1 MKSIFHFPLLAASI
15 LLFPLF
21 SVAQQ
26 LKLGNNP
33 SAINKAS
40 VLELESQNQGLLL
53 TRIPDTTVA
62 TLTTAQD
69 GTILFYK
76 GDNSLRVRSAGSWKK
91 ALFAVDTIDI
101 ANFSVKVRSLFSGTA
116 PITYNNGV
124 IGISQAS
131 TSTNGYLSSADWN
144 TFNNKLSSV
153 DTTNIANFSGKV
165 RSLFSGT
172 APITYNNGVIGI
184 SQAST
189 STNGYLSSADW
200 NTFNNKLSSVDT
212 TNIAN
217 FSGKVRSLFSGTAPI
232 TYNNGVIGISQAS
245 ATTNGYLSSTDWN
258 TFNNKLSSVDTTNIA
273 NFSGK
278 VRSLFSGTAPIT
290 YNNGVIG
297 ISQASA
303 TTNGYLSSTDWNT
316 FNNKLS
322 SIDTTNIANF
332 SGKVRSLFSGT
343 APITYNNGVI
353 GISQA
358 SATTNG
364 YLSSTDWNTFNN
376 KLSSI
381 DTTNIANFSGKVRS
395 LFSGTAPITYANG
408 VIGISQAS
416 ATTNGYLSS
425 TDWNTFNNK
434 LSSIDTTNIANFSGK
449 VRSLFSGTAPITYNN
464 GVIGISQASA
474 TTNGY
479 LSSTDWNTFNNK
491 LSTID
496 TTNIANFYLKVRSL
510 FSAGSGITYDK
521 VNGTISFSGSVG
533 GWLLG
538 GNGVT
543 AVQNLGTTTNFD
555 LPFITNNTE
564 RMRINATGSV
574 GIGSNAFNATNPE
587 RLLVDGGTSTSTN
600 LIRGQGFVNGSLQMS
615 LTNTHG
621 GPNASSDIVAYAN
634 NGGGSNFIDMGITSA
649 GNGNGTVIGG
659 GNTAY
664 LYATGNNFVI
674 GNAASGKNLMFITG
688 GTASTN
694 EAMRIDGTG
703 NVGIANT
710 TPAAKLDVGG
720 NFKLGASGTVV
731 SAMIKSNFSLS
742 DGTTNITTTSSL
754 TKTATV
760 TGANLNASVI
770 VNPRTALPQGLA
782 IAYSFISAANTIT
795 INFINTG
802 AGSGGNQKLGSVTF
816 DVTVINP

>member
-1 MKSIFHFPLLAASI
+1 MKSIFHFPLLAVSI
-15 LLFPLF
+15 LLLPLF

-26 LKLGNNP
+26 LKLGSNP
-33 SAINKAS
+33 STINKAS
-40 VLELESQNQGLLL
+40 VLELESKNQGLLL
-53 TRIPDTTVA
+53 TRITDTTVA
-62 TLTTAQD
+62 PLTTAQD
-69 GTILFYK
+69 GTVLFYK

-116 PITYNNGV
+116 PITYSNGV

-144 TFNNKLSSV
+144 TFNNKLSTI

-172 APITYNNGVIGI
+172 APITY
-184 SQAST
+184 S
-189 STNGYLSSADW
+189 
-200 NTFNNKLSSVDT
+200 
-212 TNIAN
+212 
-217 FSGKVRSLFSGTAPI
+217 
-232 TYNNGVIGISQAS
+232 NGVIGISQAS

-258 TFNNKLSSVDTTNIA
+258 TFNNKLSTIDTGNIA

-290 YNNGVIG
+290 Y
-297 ISQASA
+297 S
-303 TTNGYLSSTDWNT
+303 
-316 FNNKLS
+316 
-322 SIDTTNIANF
+322 
-332 SGKVRSLFSGT
+332 
-343 APITYNNGVI
+343 
-353 GISQA
+353 
-358 SATTNG
+358 
-364 YLSSTDWNTFNN
+364 
-376 KLSSI
+376 
-381 DTTNIANFSGKVRS
+381 
-395 LFSGTAPITYANG
+395 
-408 VIGISQAS
+408 
-416 ATTNGYLSS
+416 
-425 TDWNTFNNK
+425 
-434 LSSIDTTNIANFSGK
+434 
-449 VRSLFSGTAPITYNN
+449 N

-521 VNGTISFSGSVG
+521 VNGTISYSGSLA

-564 RMRINATGSV
+564 KMRINATGSV
-574 GIGSNAFNATNPE
+574 GIGSSAFNATNPE

-600 LIRGQGFVNGSLQMS
+600 LIRGQGTVNGSLQMS
-615 LTNTHG
+615 LTNLHG
-621 GPNASSDIVAYAN
+621 GPNASADIVAYAN
-634 NGGGSNFIDMGITSA
+634 NGAGTNYIDMGITSA

-664 LYATGNNFVI
+664 LYSTGNNFVI
-674 GNAASGKNLMFITG
+674 CNSSANKNLMFITG

-710 TPAAKLDVGG
+710 APAAKLDVGG

-731 SAMIKSNFSLS
+731 SAMIKSSFSLS
-742 DGTTNITTTSSL
+742 DGTTNITTTASL

-760 TGANLNASVI
+760 TGANVNASVI

-816 DVTVINP
+816 DVTIINP

>member
-1 MKSIFHFPLLAASI
+1 MKSILHFPPLAVSI

-21 SVAQQ
+21 SVGQQ
-26 LKLGNNP
+26 LKLGSTP
-33 SAINKAS
+33 SIINKAS
-40 VLELESQNQGLLL
+40 VLELESKNQGLLL
-53 TRIPDTTVA
+53 TRITDTTVA
-62 TLTTAQD
+62 PLTTAQD
-69 GTILFYK
+69 GTVLFYK

-91 ALFAVDTIDI
+91 TLFAVDTIDI

-116 PITYNNGV
+116 PITY
-124 IGISQAS
+124 S
-131 TSTNGYLSSADWN
+131 
-144 TFNNKLSSV
+144 
-153 DTTNIANFSGKV
+153 
-165 RSLFSGT
+165 
-172 APITYNNGVIGI
+172 
-184 SQAST
+184 
-189 STNGYLSSADW
+189 
-200 NTFNNKLSSVDT
+200 
-212 TNIAN
+212 
-217 FSGKVRSLFSGTAPI
+217 
-232 TYNNGVIGISQAS
+232 NGVIGISQAS

-258 TFNNKLSSVDTTNIA
+258 TFNNKLSTIDTTNIA
-273 NFSGK
+273 NFSVK

-290 YNNGVIG
+290 Y
-297 ISQASA
+297 S
-303 TTNGYLSSTDWNT
+303 
-316 FNNKLS
+316 
-322 SIDTTNIANF
+322 
-332 SGKVRSLFSGT
+332 
-343 APITYNNGVI
+343 
-353 GISQA
+353 
-358 SATTNG
+358 
-364 YLSSTDWNTFNN
+364 
-376 KLSSI
+376 
-381 DTTNIANFSGKVRS
+381 
-395 LFSGTAPITYANG
+395 
-408 VIGISQAS
+408 
-416 ATTNGYLSS
+416 
-425 TDWNTFNNK
+425 
-434 LSSIDTTNIANFSGK
+434 
-449 VRSLFSGTAPITYNN
+449 N

-521 VNGTISFSGSVG
+521 VNGTISFSGSAG

-538 GNGVT
+538 GNGVA

-574 GIGSNAFNATNPE
+574 GIGSSAFNATNPE

-600 LIRGQGFVNGSLQMS
+600 LIRGQGTVNGSLQMGI
-615 LTNTHG
+615 TNLHG
-621 GPNASSDIVAYAN
+621 GPNASVDVVASAN
-634 NGGGSNFIDMGITSA
+634 NGSGSNFIDMGITSA

-674 GNAASGKNLMFITG
+674 CNSTANKNMMFITG
-688 GTASTN
+688 GTSSAN

-710 TPAAKLDVGG
+710 APSAKLDVGG
-720 NFKLGASGTVV
+720 NFKLGAAGTVV
-731 SAMIKSNFSLS
+731 SSMIKSSFSLS

-760 TGANLNASVI
+760 TGANVNASVI

-782 IAYSFISAANTIT
+782 IAYSFISAVNTIT

-802 AGSGGNQKLGSVTF
+802 AGAGGNQKLGTVTF
-816 DVTVINP
+816 DITVINP

>member
-1 MKSIFHFPLLAASI
+1 MKSIFHFPLLAVLV

-26 LKLGNNP
+26 LKLGSNP
-33 SAINKAS
+33 STINKAS
-40 VLELESQNQGLLL
+40 VLELESKNQGLLL
-53 TRIPDTTVA
+53 TRIADTTVA
-62 TLTTAQD
+62 PLTTAQD
-69 GTILFYK
+69 GTLLFYK
-76 GDNSLRVRSAGSWKK
+76 GDNSLRVRSAGAWKK

-131 TSTNGYLSSADWN
+131 TSTNGYLSSA
-144 TFNNKLSSV
+144 
-153 DTTNIANFSGKV
+153 
-165 RSLFSGT
+165 
-172 APITYNNGVIGI
+172 
-184 SQAST
+184 
-189 STNGYLSSADW
+189 
-200 NTFNNKLSSVDT
+200 
-212 TNIAN
+212 
-217 FSGKVRSLFSGTAPI
+217 
-232 TYNNGVIGISQAS
+232 
-245 ATTNGYLSSTDWN
+245 
-258 TFNNKLSSVDTTNIA
+258 
-273 NFSGK
+273 
-278 VRSLFSGTAPIT
+278 
-290 YNNGVIG
+290 
-297 ISQASA
+297 
-303 TTNGYLSSTDWNT
+303 DWNT

-395 LFSGTAPITYANG
+395 LFSGTAPITYNNG

-416 ATTNGYLSS
+416 STTNGYLSS

-474 TTNGY
+474 TTNGYLSSTDWNTFNNKLSSIDTSNIANFSGKVRNLFSGTAPITYNNGVIGISQASATTNGYLSSTDWNTFNNKLSSVDTTNIANFSVKVRSLFSGTAPITYNNGVIGISQASSTTNGY

-564 RMRINATGSV
+564 KMRISSTGSV
-574 GIGSNAFNATNPE
+574 GIGSNSFNATNPE

-600 LIRGQGFVNGSLQMS
+600 LIRGQGSVNNSLEMS
-615 LTNTHG
+615 ITNNHG
-621 GPNASSDIVAYAN
+621 GPGASADVVAYAN
-634 NGGGSNFIDMGITSA
+634 NGSATNNFIDMGINSA
-649 GNGNGTVIGG
+649 GNVNSTIIGG
-659 GNTAY
+659 INTTY
-664 LYATGNNFVI
+664 LYGTGGDMVI
-674 GNAASGKNLMFITG
+674 GNTSTNKNLIFISG
-688 GTASTN
+688 GTASTS
-694 EAMRIDGTG
+694 EAMRVDGSG
-703 NVGIANT
+703 NVGIANAA
-710 TPAAKLDVGG
+710 PSAKLDVGG

-731 SAMIKSNFSLS
+731 SAMIKSSFSLS
-742 DGTTNITTTSSL
+742 DATNITATNSL

-760 TGANLNASVI
+760 TGANVNASVI
-770 VNPRTALPQGLA
+770 VNPRAALPQGLA

-802 AGSGGNQKLGSVTF
+802 AGSGGNQKLGSITF
-816 DVTVINP
+816 DVTIINP